1 MIKLNFNKGVWRV
14 HLPNGVIH
22 VTSNIETAFAVIRD
36 YAALTGKNIQCS
48 SCGDAARTRVRPLPD
63 LGR

>member
-1 MIKLNFNKGVWRV
+1 MIKLNFNRGVWRV

-36 YAALTGKNIQCS
+36 YAALTGRIPYAQ
-48 SCGDAARTRVRPLPD
+48 AVATPHEPA
-63 LGR
+63 